1 MFDDRLKKGVVFRI
15 DTDAAAEFGLDDGAE
30 FAISRDATA
39 TEIRASRFKDGKPA
53 RGRPRKFPT
62 SAVARMLGFDDLAS
76 SEVEEVEET
85 DEVTSEEE
93 TSDEEDE
100 ARVADLIAGTAA
112 PSADDGEP
120 W

>member
-15 DTDAAAEFGLDDGAE
+15 DANAADEFSLDDGAE

-39 TEIRASRFKDGKPA
+39 TEVRASRFKDGKPA

-62 SAVARMLGFDDLAS
+62 SAVARMLGFETEEAEEVD
-76 SEVEEVEET
+76 EVEVEI
-85 DEVTSEEE
+85 DES
-93 TSDEEDE
+93 SEEDE

-112 PSADDGEP
+112 PVAADDGEP